1 MKNNWW
7 KAWLCEK
14 DFVPLLNVGGEAL
27 TFIQLNINKIYMN
40 YEPIIYKNIAANVGR
55 VIKAG
60 TPVICFERFRLP
72 YRNKLQRQ
80 AIREFISLYKASAG
94 IVEEALQIGRGGEV
108 GIPAYVLKFIC

>member
-1 MKNNWW
+1 
-7 KAWLCEK
+7 
-14 DFVPLLNVGGEAL
+14 
-27 TFIQLNINKIYMN
+27 MN

-80 AIREFISLYKASAG
+80 AIREFISLYKQSAG
-94 IVEEALQIGRGGEV
+94 IIEEALQIGRGGEV
-108 GIPAYVLKFIC
+108 GIPAYVLKFIS

>member
-1 MKNNWW
+1 
-7 KAWLCEK
+7 
-14 DFVPLLNVGGEAL
+14 
-27 TFIQLNINKIYMN
+27 MN

-80 AIREFISLYKASAG
+80 AIREFISLYKQSAG
-94 IVEEALQIGRGGEV
+94 IIEEALKIGRGSEV
-108 GIPAYVLKFIC
+108 GIPSYVLKFIC